1 MLPTLVFECCVYI
14 IAIDI
19 NIIIDIHI
27 NIIIDT
33 NINIIDIQIE
43 QYPARK

>member
-19 NIIIDIHI
+19 NIIII
-27 NIIIDT
+27 T
-33 NINIIDIQIE
+33 NINLIDILIE
-43 QYPARK
+43 QYPDARK

>member
-19 NIIIDIHI
+19 NIIIV
-27 NIIIDT
+27 T
-33 NINIIDIQIE
+33 NINLIDILIE
-43 QYPARK
+43 QYPDARK